1 MMMVAL
7 LAGLVTGV
15 PGKASA
21 DDVVVF
27 ATASLKDA
35 IEAIDT
41 AFAAET
47 GKSAVVSVAASSA
60 LARQIEQGAPA
71 DVFISAD
78 LAWMD
83 HLAERGLVRADTR
96 TDLLGN
102 SLVVVGPAG
111 TTVVLEVAPGF
122 DLAGALAGGRL
133 AVGDVKSVPA
143 GRYAKAALESL
154 GVWDSVAGNLAES
167 ENVRAALLL
176 VSRGEAPLGIVYRT
190 DARADPSVAVVGTVP
205 GDAHPPIVYPVAV
218 TAESRNPDAAAYVDF
233 LKGPTARAI
242 FEAAGFSV
250 LPPAPTN

>member
-1 MMMVAL
+1 
-7 LAGLVTGV
+7 
-15 PGKASA
+15 
-21 DDVVVF
+21 
-27 ATASLKDA
+27 
-35 IEAIDT
+35 
-41 AFAAET
+41 
-47 GKSAVVSVAASSA
+47 
-60 LARQIEQGAPA
+60 
-71 DVFISAD
+71 
-78 LAWMD
+78 
-83 HLAERGLVRADTR
+83 
-96 TDLLGN
+96 
-102 SLVVVGPAG
+102 
-111 TTVVLEVAPGF
+111 VLEVAPGF